1 MQLGLS
7 QAAKKIEQ
15 AVQALAM
22 WEWRDGTPHFEMK
35 NLMITCS

>member
-1 MQLGLS
+1 MQELRIVGTVVQLGLS

-22 WEWRDGTPHFEMK
+22 WEWRNGTPHF
-35 NLMITCS
+35 